1 MKHIAISGTVGAGKT
16 TLLNRLTEAL
26 GSRACFHVEQPDV
39 NPFIRLYY
47 ADSRR
52 WSFHSQVAF
61 LSAYAEDD
69 ARCADYYFYDRCL
82 IENLVI
88 CRYRLQQGDLTED
101 EYAVLSRLAHGI
113 EHLMPKIDGYI
124 YLSAS
129 EELLCRRL
137 RDRGRDYEQQLDMS
151 YVRPLK
157 KLYDEWAQ
165 ALPKERTLILNAD
178 EGYDINDILRFMEA
192 L

>member
-1 MKHIAISGTVGAGKT
+1 MKVIAISGTVGTGKT
-16 TLLNRLTEAL
+16 TLLKKLTGRLQDSA
-26 GSRACFHVEQPDV
+26 ACHIENPDA
-39 NPFIRLYY
+39 NPFIRRYY
-47 ADSRR
+47 ADSKR

-61 LSAYAEDD
+61 LSDYPGESIPA
-69 ARCADYYFYDRCL
+69 ADYFFYDRCL

-88 CRYRLQQGDLTED
+88 CRYRLRQGDLTEE

-113 EHLMPKIDGYI
+113 EQLMPKIDGYI
-124 YLSAS
+124 YLNAS

-165 ALPKERTLILNAD
+165 TLPKERTLILNAD
-178 EGYDINDILRFMEA
+178 EGYDTEDILRFMEA